1 MLREEIY
8 RLSLISYGRKMT
20 QNEVCYKTTG
30 VLVIWRSQIA
40 ARVGHQSPSG
50 LSANATEP
58 SQLGSVW
65 DGLGGGLHLAGRPF
79 FGKCYPGGRKLAVSF
94 SMTPPPP
101 LGAFQVWPMTQTQ
114 TVRRPAIW
122 PLSADFRTRVSEH
135 AGQPQT
141 QQTQGGG
148 GQAKNPV
155 PSKGCSL
162 DHRGQTWLFVQA
174 HKDPTEIIS
183 TPLLVPLPWLCV
195 LNRT

>member
-101 LGAFQVWPMTQTQ
+101 LGAFQV
-114 TVRRPAIW
+114 
-122 PLSADFRTRVSEH
+122 
-135 AGQPQT
+135 
-141 QQTQGGG
+141 
-148 GQAKNPV
+148 
-155 PSKGCSL
+155 
-162 DHRGQTWLFVQA
+162 
-174 HKDPTEIIS
+174 
-183 TPLLVPLPWLCV
+183 
-195 LNRT
+195 

>member
-148 GQAKNPV
+148 GKP
-155 PSKGCSL
+155 KILSL
-162 DHRGQTWLFVQA
+162 QRDALQTTGDKHDSLFKPIKTQQ
-174 HKDPTEIIS
+174 KLFP
-183 TPLLVPLPWLCV
+183 PLCLSHCHGYLC
-195 LNRT
+195 